1 MAAASDRP
9 ALLPCTPE
17 NIPEQ
22 LRKLRRWAP
31 WSAPWS
37 EEKQKYDKVPRRAN
51 NPTCGLSNHSP
62 AGWVTFDEAMAVYK
76 ARPDIIAGVGF
87 LMTDVR
93 GVVGVDLDHCVVN
106 GEIAPWAAEI
116 AAQLDSYTEFSP
128 SGTGLH
134 VMLSADLA
142 EDWMAKLPGAEKVN
156 GKEPGLDVYGGGKRF
171 LTFTGAAVP
180 GAPAVLRAPRAG
192 LLDGLKTKYHT
203 GRRKAELRALAV
215 PNVAG
220 LPIPDI
226 EDLDLQLRAY
236 DFLTIGPDGDEDRSN
251 KLIAVGVGLAKA
263 GLTPEL
269 ALAVMVNNEHTME
282 TALSKRRY
290 DYDKAVEYLWVH
302 HCRRGAA
309 ILAEDAVLTYQ
320 DLVGDDSAPSAEV
333 LAAMAPRP
341 KVEEDDDLGDLLGG
355 APAVGQRQ
363 PQAEIDSPD
372 FFDVLDDE
380 LEAPPASRDL
390 SAVGIKKRFA
400 FESVGQFLR
409 RPPAQWIIK
418 GLLPRASLAVLYG
431 ASGSG
436 KTFFALDV
444 AGCVARGAAWR
455 GVPVAQGTVAYVVA
469 EGASGFRDRAQAY
482 CRQHDVE
489 PDSFPVRI
497 LADAP
502 NMMNNNDVTDVIA
515 ALTDLG
521 PLAVVFLDTYAR
533 VMGNGN
539 ENEAQDVNRVVR
551 NCDLIHKATGAIVV
565 LVHHTGKDDSAG
577 ARGSSALRAA
587 TDVEIA
593 ISRPRQGPRLA
604 TITKMKDGE
613 DDAAF
618 KFQLDTLVIGLDE
631 DGEDITSCVVAHLSD
646 STPTP
651 TEPSKK
657 VSAVRARL
665 LDQMATYVGGEVTKE
680 DFILDVRAITPLPAS
695 GVESHNW
702 RALITKPLSK
712 LIDEGAI
719 IEIQGALSLP
729 KTACE

>member
-1 MAAASDRP
+1 MAATSNRP

-37 EEKQKYDKVPRRAN
+37 EEKQKYDKVPKRAS

-62 AGWVTFDEAMAVYK
+62 AGWVTFEEAMAVYR
-76 ARPDIIAGVGF
+76 ARPDILAGVGF
-87 LMTDVR
+87 LMTDIHD
-93 GVVGVDLDHCVVN
+93 VVGVDLDHCVVD

-134 VMLSADLA
+134 IMLSANLA
-142 EDWMAKLPGAEKVN
+142 EDWMAKLPGVEKVN

-171 LTFTGAAVP
+171 LTFTGARVP
-180 GAPAVLRAPRAG
+180 GSPTVLRAPRAG
-192 LLDGLKTKYHT
+192 LLDGLKAKYHN
-203 GRRKAELRALAV
+203 GRRKAEMRALAV

-220 LPIPDI
+220 LPVPDI
-226 EDLDLQLRAY
+226 DDLDLSPRAY
-236 DFLTIGPDGDEDRSN
+236 DFLSSGPEGDEDRSS
-251 KLIAVGVGLAKA
+251 KLIRVGIDLSKA
-263 GLTPEL
+263 GLSPEM

-302 HCRRGAA
+302 HCMRGKA
-309 ILAEDAVLTYQ
+309 IVTEDAVLTYQ
-320 DLVGDDSAPSAEV
+320 SLVGDDSRPPAEILGAMLAPKAKKEYQDI
-333 LAAMAPRP
+333 
-341 KVEEDDDLGDLLGG
+341 EDLLGDG
-355 APAVGQRQ
+355 P
-363 PQAEIDSPD
+363 PQEDEDPRSD
-372 FFDVLDDE
+372 EFDVLGSE
-380 LEAPPASRDL
+380 TEPSPANRNL
-390 SAVGIKKRFA
+390 AAVGLKKRFA
-400 FESVGQFLR
+400 FESIGQFLQ

-418 GLLPRASLAVLYG
+418 GLLPKASLAVIYG

-436 KTFFALDV
+436 KTFFALDI
-444 AGCVARGAAWR
+444 AGCVARGAPWR
-455 GVPVAQGTVAYVVA
+455 GVPVRQGTVAYVVA

-482 CRQHDVE
+482 CRQYDVD

-502 NMMNNNDVTDVIA
+502 NMMNNTDVTDIIE
-515 ALTDLG
+515 ALNDLG
-521 PLAVVFLDTYAR
+521 PLSVVFLDTYAR

-565 LVHHTGKDDSAG
+565 LVHHTGKDTSSG

-587 TDVEIA
+587 ADVEIEV
-593 ISRPRQGPRLA
+593 SRAKAFRAA

-613 DDAAF
+613 DEAEYR
-618 KFQLDTLVIGLDE
+618 FQLAAITIGVRD
-631 DGEDITSCVVAHLSD
+631 DGEDIISCVVDH
-646 STPTP
+646 
-651 TEPSKK
+651 
-657 VSAVRARL
+657 
-665 LDQMATYVGGEVTKE
+665 MADAPKENKVGGLPDITGKTQLAVYKLFCEHFSVTE
-680 DFILDVRAITPLPAS
+680 TTREAFLELARNHLES
-695 GVESHNW
+695 GRSANW
-702 RALITKPLSK
+702 RKNINQPLDALIRTGHIAEAGEYLR
-712 LIDEGAI
+712 LN
-719 IEIQGALSLP
+719 
-729 KTACE
+729 TNV

>member
-9 ALLPCTPE
+9 VLLPCIPE

-93 GVVGVDLDHCVVN
+93 GVVGVDLDHCVIN

-134 VMLSADLA
+134 VMLAADLA

-156 GKEPGLDVYGGGKRF
+156 GKDPGLDVYGGGKRF
-171 LTFTGAAVP
+171 LTFTGAKVP
-180 GAPAVLRAPRAG
+180 GAPAVLREPRAG
-192 LLDGLKTKYHT
+192 LLDSLKTKYHN

-220 LPIPDI
+220 LPTPAI

-236 DFLTIGPDGDEDRSN
+236 DFLTLGPDGDEDRSS
-251 KLIAVGVGLAKA
+251 KLIAVGVALAKA
-263 GLTPEL
+263 GLTPEM

-320 DLVGDDSAPSAEV
+320 DLVGDDSTPSPDV
-333 LAAMAPRP
+333 LASM
-341 KVEEDDDLGDLLGG
+341 KVPPPEVEQYDDIADLLGG
-355 APAVGQRQ
+355 PPAT
-363 PQAEIDSPD
+363 AESADPRED
-372 FFDVLDDE
+372 EFDALDDE
-380 LEAPPASRDL
+380 PEAPPASRDL
-390 SAVGIKKRFA
+390 SPVGVKKRFA

-436 KTFFALDV
+436 KTFFALDI

-469 EGASGFRDRAQAY
+469 EGASGFRDRAHAY
-482 CRQHDVE
+482 CRQHDIE

-502 NMMNNNDVTDVIA
+502 NMMNNTDVTDIIA
-515 ALTDLG
+515 ALKDLG

-613 DDAAF
+613 DDASF
-618 KFQLDTLVIGLDE
+618 KFQLDTLVIGMDE
-631 DGEDITSCVVAHLSD
+631 GGEDITSCVVAHLSD

-651 TEPSKK
+651 VEPGKR

-665 LDQMATYVGGEVTKE
+665 LDQMATYVGGEVAKE

-702 RALITKPLSK
+702 RALITKPLAK
-712 LIDEGAI
+712 LIDDGAI
-719 IEIQGALSLP
+719 VEINGVLSLP
-729 KTACE
+729 KTASD